1 MLIKCINKWEGN
13 IPRLNNN
20 NNKKAKS
27 EKQKGTVDNKMI
39 EGIVKKLKGREK
51 RFNISLHKV

>member
-1 MLIKCINKWEGN
+1 
-13 IPRLNNN
+13 LNNN

-39 EGIVKKLKGREK
+39 EWIVKKLKGREK
-51 RFNISLHKV
+51 RFNISLHKVWTKEVR